1 MPEKRKAPGCSPEP
15 FWCLDRSVALRLLH
29 RGDRGL
35 RLRLGRLHITRL
47 ARGLGL
53 AHQRRGLAHASRL
66 LRTGHRPRSLDF
78 LTARSLDFLTAR
90 SLDFLA
96 TRSLDFLTARSLDF
110 LTARS
115 LNFLTTRSL
124 NFLTTRSLDFLAS
137 TRERPRSLD
146 FLTAR
151 SLLRRGPRSL
161 DLLTTRSLNF
171 LATRSLHFLTTRSLD
186 FLTRA
191 SQRARRLDVLPLRHA
206 LLGQHL
212 LRLRH
217 LGRARRLRVGHG
229 HEGGEERYAHDRCR
243 RHQLL
248 HRVFL
253 PRVSGCCIEIAAIPI
268 ETARSHLSAVHRTLV
283 VLSSGRLGR

>member
-1 MPEKRKAPGCSPEP
+1 RAQSLALLLLRS
-15 FWCLDRSVALRLLH
+15 LDLLLLRRLDLL
-29 RGDRGL
+29 R
-35 RLRLGRLHITRL
+35 ITRL
-47 ARGLGL
+47 
-53 AHQRRGLAHASRL
+53 
-66 LRTGHRPRSLDF
+66 RPW
-78 LTARSLDFLTAR
+78 
-90 SLDFLA
+90 
-96 TRSLDFLTARSLDF
+96 
-110 LTARS
+110 
-115 LNFLTTRSL
+115 
-124 NFLTTRSLDFLAS
+124 
-137 TRERPRSLD
+137 SLD

-161 DLLTTRSLNF
+161 DLLTARSLNF
-171 LATRSLHFLTTRSLD
+171 LATRSLHFLTPRSLHFLTPRSLD

-253 PRVSGCCIEIAAIPI
+253 PRVSGCCTEIAAIPI
-268 ETARSHLSAVHRTLV
+268 ETVRSHLPTVHRTLD
-283 VLSSGRLGR
+283 VLSGDRLERGVQQVRCHAWK

>member
-1 MPEKRKAPGCSPEP
+1 PRVLHPRTPRRLSLLTLRR
-15 FWCLDRSVALRLLH
+15 LDL
-29 RGDRGL
+29 
-35 RLRLGRLHITRL
+35 L
-47 ARGLGL
+47 AR
-53 AHQRRGLAHASRL
+53 
-66 LRTGHRPRSLDF
+66 
-78 LTARSLDFLTAR
+78 
-90 SLDFLA
+90 
-96 TRSLDFLTARSLDF
+96 TRQ
-110 LTARS
+110 
-115 LNFLTTRSL
+115 
-124 NFLTTRSLDFLAS
+124 
-137 TRERPRSLD
+137 RPRSLD

-171 LATRSLHFLTTRSLD
+171 LATRSLHFLTTRRLD
-186 FLTRA
+186 LLTRA

-253 PRVSGCCIEIAAIPI
+253 PRVSGCCTEIAAIPI
-268 ETARSHLSAVHRTLV
+268 ETVRSYLPAVHRTLV
-283 VLSSGRLGR
+283 VLS

>member
-1 MPEKRKAPGCSPEP
+1 KAKGSGVVPGAFLVP
-15 FWCLDRSVALRLLH
+15 RSERCAPVLLH

-35 RLRLGRLHITRL
+35 RLRLGRLHITSL

-53 AHQRRGLAHASRL
+53 AHQRRGLAHAGRL
-66 LRTGHRPRSLDF
+66 LRTGHRPRSPDFLAARSLDF
-78 LTARSLDFLTAR
+78 LAARSLDFLAARSLDFLTAR
-90 SLDFLA
+90 SLH
-96 TRSLDFLTARSLDF
+96 FLTARSLHFLTPRSLHVRPPRILDL

-115 LNFLTTRSL
+115 LNFLATRSL
-124 NFLTTRSLDFLAS
+124 HFLT
-137 TRERPRSLD
+137 
-146 FLTAR
+146 
-151 SLLRRGPRSL
+151 
-161 DLLTTRSLNF
+161 
-171 LATRSLHFLTTRSLD
+171 TRSLHFLTTRSLD

-253 PRVSGCCIEIAAIPI
+253 PRVSGCCTEIAAIPI
-268 ETARSHLSAVHRTLV
+268 QTVRSHLPTDHRTLV
-283 VLSSGRLGR
+283 LLFGCP